1 MAITDEDIT
10 TRWDTAGTPNATLV
24 MEADTDE
31 ADGDSDGTDGG
42 DTGGT
47 DGGDTGDTGGTDGG
61 DTGGTDG
68 DADGADGA

>member
-47 DGGDTGDTGGTDGG
+47 DGGDTG
-61 DTGGTDG
+61 GTDG